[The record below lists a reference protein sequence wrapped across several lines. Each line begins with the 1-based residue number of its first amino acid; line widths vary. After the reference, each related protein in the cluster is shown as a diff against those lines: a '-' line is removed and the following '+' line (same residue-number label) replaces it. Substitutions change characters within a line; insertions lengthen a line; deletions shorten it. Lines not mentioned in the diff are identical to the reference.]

1 MSKFFGKQGAF
12 AQFRAEKQAFFDGF
26 SPMGLSRTRPT
37 PQTKNAPP
45 RERAA
50 FKVLTSAEEVDESQ
64 HVEHYACEGE
74 KVPDHV
80 GELESS

>member
-1 MSKFFGKQGAF
+1 MHVLRIFVRDFVN
-12 AQFRAEKQAFFDGF
+12 RR
-26 SPMGLSRTRPT
+26 LSTTPST

-45 RERAA
+45 KERAIIHHSIIRS
-50 FKVLTSAEEVDESQ
+50 TEEINEAQ
-64 HVEHYACEGE
+64 YVEHYACEGE